1 VRIDT
6 GIPMNDWKAAGAA
19 ARAAEDA
26 GFDGVITAEIDHD
39 PLIPL
44 AFAAIATERI
54 DLGTGILVA
63 FPRSPMVVAGSAWD
77 LHAASGGRFH
87 LGLGAQVKGHNERR
101 FSVPWSPPAPRLREY
116 IHSLR
121 AIWRCW
127 EHGEPLHFEGDHYRF
142 TLMTPEFS
150 PRPTGL
156 GPIPISIAAV
166 GPAMMR
172 LAARHCD
179 GVRLHGFATRRYL
192 EKVALPKVEEGLRVA
207 GRDRSRF
214 EIWGG
219 GFIATGPDEAAVARA
234 LEEVRYRVAF
244 YASTRSYHGVLAV
257 HGWEELGLK
266 LHAMSKRGEWQKL
279 AAEVPDDV
287 VRTFAAVGTY
297 DEIPGAIAERFGGL
311 VDSVTLGFP
320 ASAEEGRVREVIGR
334 IQEIPNAFEAHD
346 PSWPT
351 AGLRGP
357 GADR

>member
-179 GVRLHGFATRRYL
+179 GVRLHGFATRKYL
-192 EKVALPKVEEGLRVA
+192 EETAVPLLSEGLARS
-207 GRDRSRF
+207 GRKRSNF

-219 GFIATGPDEAAVARA
+219 GFIATGPDEEAVRK
-234 LEEVRYRVAF
+234 EMEFVRYRVAF
-244 YASTRSYHGVLAV
+244 YGSTRSYHGVFAA
-257 HGWEELGLK
+257 HGWEDLGTK
-266 LHAMSKRGEWQKL
+266 LHGMSKRGEWKQM
-279 AAEVPDDV
+279 AAEVPDEV
-287 VRTFAAVGTY
+287 VRTFAAVGTW
-297 DEIPGAIAERFGGL
+297 DEIPEAIAERFGGL
-311 VDSVTLGFP
+311 VDTVTLSFP
-320 ASAEEGRVREVIGR
+320 PDTDRDRVQQVVRDVAAIPAEFQERV
-334 IQEIPNAFEAHD
+334 
-346 PSWPT
+346 
-351 AGLRGP
+351 
-357 GADR
+357 GAWT

>member
-1 VRIDT
+1 MRIDT

-179 GVRLHGFATRRYL
+179 GVRLHGFATRKYL
-192 EKVALPKVEEGLRVA
+192 EETAVPLLSEGLARS
-207 GRDRSRF
+207 GRKRSNF

-219 GFIATGPDEAAVARA
+219 GFIATGPDEEAVRK
-234 LEEVRYRVAF
+234 EMEFVRYRVAF
-244 YASTRSYHGVLAV
+244 YGSTRSYHGVFAA
-257 HGWEELGLK
+257 HGWEDLGTK
-266 LHAMSKRGEWQKL
+266 LHGMSKRGEWKQM
-279 AAEVPDDV
+279 AAEVPDEV
-287 VRTFAAVGTY
+287 VRTFAAVGTW
-297 DEIPGAIAERFGGL
+297 DEIPEAIAERFGGL
-311 VDSVTLGFP
+311 VDTVTLSFP
-320 ASAEEGRVREVIGR
+320 PDTDRDRVQQVVRDVAAIPAEFQERV
-334 IQEIPNAFEAHD
+334 
-346 PSWPT
+346 
-351 AGLRGP
+351 
-357 GADR
+357 GAWT